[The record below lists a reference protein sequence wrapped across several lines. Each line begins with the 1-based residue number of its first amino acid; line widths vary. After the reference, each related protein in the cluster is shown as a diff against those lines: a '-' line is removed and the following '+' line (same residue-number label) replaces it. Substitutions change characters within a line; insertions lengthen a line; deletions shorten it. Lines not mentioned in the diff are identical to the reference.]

1 MVLPYMISLCFS
13 QHEANY
19 IKDFSNQK
27 TFVLKNNW
35 EIPFKMVINGTN
47 FTYYADVTQIA
58 ILQVSEE
65 IDTI

>member
-1 MVLPYMISLCFS
+1 
-13 QHEANY
+13 
-19 IKDFSNQK
+19 
-27 TFVLKNNW
+27 
-35 EIPFKMVINGTN
+35 MVINGTN